1 MSDDLAAW
9 IAPTRT
15 AVLVIDM
22 QVDFAAPDGALA
34 VHVDMAVVAPALA
47 AAGKLVACARHAG
60 VPVIFIGLVT
70 TPSGDSTAWNE
81 RMRRRGGNPEIDA
94 QLCRAGTRGASF
106 YGPLPL
112 PGEPVIHK
120 TRYSGFFKTDLAEQL
135 ARLGVD
141 TLVIA
146 GLTTECCI
154 DNTVQD
160 AFHRD
165 YHVFIATDA
174 CAAYELDIHEGS
186 LKVMEL
192 NSAILTDTAAVA
204 RAWQDAA

>member
-9 IAPTRT
+9 IAPVRT

-34 VHVDMAVVAPALA
+34 AHVDMTVVAPALEAAGQLVA
-47 AAGKLVACARHAG
+47 AARQAG
-60 VPVIFIGLVT
+60 VPVVFIGLVT
-70 TPSGDSTAWNE
+70 TEAGDSTAWNE
-81 RMRRRGGNPEIDA
+81 RLRRRGGNPDIDA

-106 YGPLPL
+106 YGPQPL
-112 PGEPVIHK
+112 PGEAVIHK
-120 TRYSGFFKTDLAEQL
+120 TRYSGFFKTGLEHALD
-135 ARLGVD
+135 RLGVD
-141 TLVIA
+141 TLVVA

-174 CAAYELDIHEGS
+174 CAAYELDIHEVS

-192 NSAILTDTAAVA
+192 NSALLTDTLAIA
-204 RAWQDAA
+204 RAWQVAA